1 MRLPLWVNAAD
12 DLYLNVQA
20 LQNCENLRSYTK
32 VLRNIKKGHFY
43 LIEEERVNK
52 WMDSELL

>member
-32 VLRNIKKGHFY
+32 VLRNIKKVISTWSKKKG
-43 LIEEERVNK
+43 
-52 WMDSELL
+52 